1 MNATRYLPQA
11 LRDQAKSADL
21 GERSDLENIV
31 FDHVEEIEYEVDEFG
46 VLRTG

>member
-1 MNATRYLPQA
+1 MNATRYLPQD
-11 LRDQAKSADL
+11 LRDQPKSADL

-46 VLRTG
+46 VLRAG